1 MAQQGIRLHWLSPAE
16 ARRADPHP
24 LRHGRLPRRGAVGHL
39 AAPAGVPAAGIIV
52 LSIKNYLQV
61 SKYYLLCK
69 IWQFF
74 MKLYSL
80 IDCLKNIWFVS
91 QKYLYCSVAAA
102 ARVRD
107 LEVVLR
113 KGALLPE
120 RGRAGLHHDQ
130 AD

>member
-1 MAQQGIRLHWLSPAE
+1 
-16 ARRADPHP
+16 
-24 LRHGRLPRRGAVGHL
+24 
-39 AAPAGVPAAGIIV
+39 
-52 LSIKNYLQV
+52 
-61 SKYYLLCK
+61 
-69 IWQFF
+69 
-74 MKLYSL
+74 MKLI
-80 IDCLKNIWFVS
+80 IDFKNILCES

-120 RGRAGLHHDQ
+120 RGRARLHHDQ